1 MQSSYKVQLDVFEGP
16 LDLLLFLIRKEEVNI
31 YDIPI
36 AKITRQYLD
45 YIQIMR
51 LLNLDIAGDFI
62 VMASTLIRIK
72 AKTLLPPTGNEEEG
86 EAEDPRTELVQNLL
100 EYQEYKKLADN
111 LDERQAAQ
119 REIFFRFT
127 PPEQV
132 VADSDSMLDVSL
144 FDLLAAFKEA
154 MDAAPE
160 EVFHEVQRQNIS
172 VEERIAFITEYL
184 EEKKRV
190 QFFDMFPKGT
200 AKLILVVTF
209 VALLELIKNQK
220 VKIGQSQAFGD
231 IWIYLNDGIT
241 QPDTPETPEPVAIAE
256 TPNTPKTPDTVDQPP
271 EQENTNG
278 NT

>member
-1 MQSSYKVQLDVFEGP
+1 MMSSYKVKLDVFEGP

-45 YIQIMR
+45 YIQLMR

-72 AKTLLPPTGNEEEG
+72 AKMLLPRIEGEEN

-100 EYQEYKKLADN
+100 EYQEYKKLADT
-111 LDERQAAQ
+111 LDERQISQ
-119 REIFFRFT
+119 RDVFSRFT
-127 PPEQV
+127 TPDQIISEGDV
-132 VADSDSMLDVSL
+132 LLDVSL

-160 EVFHEVQRQNIS
+160 EIYHEVHRLNIS
-172 VEERIAFITEYL
+172 VEERINFILAYL
-184 EEKKRV
+184 QEKKRV

-209 VALLELIKNQK
+209 VALLELIKGQK
-220 VKIGQSQAFGD
+220 VKNGQSQAFGD
-231 IWIYLNDGIT
+231 IWIYYNDGT
-241 QPDTPETPEPVAIAE
+241 AGAAPEAAADPV
-256 TPNTPKTPDTVDQPP
+256 P
-271 EQENTNG
+271 EQEKTDG
-278 NT
+278 NS